1 MITDEFLLDKV
12 LDETKEVMYIE
23 KLYDT
28 KILIDTGDKFPDGIT
43 LKDALIL
50 MTCAIKDDA

>member
-1 MITDEFLLDKV
+1 MTEKFLLDKV
-12 LDETKEVMYIE
+12 LDKTKEVMCIE
-23 KLYDT
+23 KLDDI
-28 KILIDTGDKFPDGIT
+28 KILIDTGDKFPNDIT

>member
-1 MITDEFLLDKV
+1 MTEKFLLDKV
-12 LDETKEVMYIE
+12 LDKTKEVMCIE
-23 KLYDT
+23 KLDDI

-50 MTCAIKDDA
+50 MTCAINDDA

>member
-1 MITDEFLLDKV
+1 MTEKILLDKV
-12 LDETKEVMYIE
+12 LDKTKEVMCIE
-23 KLYDT
+23 KLDDI

>member
-1 MITDEFLLDKV
+1 MTEKILLDKV
-12 LDETKEVMYIE
+12 LDKTKEVMCIE
-23 KLYDT
+23 KLDDI
-28 KILIDTGDKFPDGIT
+28 KILIDKGDQFPDGIT

>member
-1 MITDEFLLDKV
+1 MTEKFLLDKV
-12 LDETKEVMYIE
+12 LGKTKEVMCIE
-23 KLYDT
+23 KLDDI
-28 KILIDTGDKFPDGIT
+28 KILIDTGDKFPDAIT

>member
-1 MITDEFLLDKV
+1 MTEKFLLDKV
-12 LDETKEVMYIE
+12 LDKTKEVMCIE
-23 KLYDT
+23 KLDDI

-50 MTCAIKDDA
+50 MTCTIKDDA

>member
-1 MITDEFLLDKV
+1 MTEKFLLDKV
-12 LDETKEVMYIE
+12 LDKTKEVMCIE
-23 KLYDT
+23 KLDDI
-28 KILIDTGDKFPDGIT
+28 KILIDSGDKFPDGIT

>member
-1 MITDEFLLDKV
+1 MTEKFLLDKV
-12 LDETKEVMYIE
+12 LDKTKEVMCIE
-23 KLYDT
+23 KIDDI

-50 MTCAIKDDA
+50 MTCPIKDDA

>member
-1 MITDEFLLDKV
+1 MTEKFLLDKV
-12 LDETKEVMYIE
+12 LDKTKEVMCIE
-23 KLYDT
+23 KLDDI

-50 MTCAIKDDA
+50 MTCPIKDDA

>member
-1 MITDEFLLDKV
+1 MTEKILLDKV
-12 LDETKEVMYIE
+12 LDKTKEVMCIE
-23 KLYDT
+23 KLDDI
-28 KILIDTGDKFPDGIT
+28 KILIDTGDQFPDGIT